1 MQRSHTL
8 ACLLV
13 VACALAGPP
22 AVAQVATVE
31 LTAGDPWAGQTDI
44 TVSQGTT
51 VPLVLSITEPVDLA
65 EWQIGLT
72 LVGDASELSVLAD
85 SSWWES
91 EPNTYVNMLSR
102 VDDPSVPDG
111 VQDYVLVG
119 SAESLG
125 APWSH
130 SAPGTVSLATV
141 EFTCQGPDD
150 VVVSLALGYDPLTMP
165 YFGKADEAAG
175 PDFNDP
181 YLEVE
186 FSNVEVTVEQVTESE
201 WDFSAAVAAGEELF
215 GEVDAPAPG
224 TYDDGTL
231 MDVLA
236 RATDPIYVFSHWE
249 ETTGSGVPGGDPTQA
264 SLVFGLHSDVDLVAH
279 FAMIPEPLS
288 LTVFGLGLTWLGLR
302 RRRGRRA

>member
-13 VACALAGPP
+13 VACALAGSS
-22 AVAQVATVE
+22 AVAQLATVE
-31 LTAGDPWAGQTDI
+31 LTAGAPWAGQADI

-72 LVGDASELSVLAD
+72 VVGDASALSVVAD

-91 EPNTYVNMLSR
+91 EPNTDVNMLSR

-150 VVVSLALGYDPLTMP
+150 VVVSLVLGDDPLTMP
-165 YFGKADEAAG
+165 YFGKADEAQG

-186 FSNVEVTVEQVTESE
+186 FSNIEVTVEQVTQSE

-215 GEVDAPAPG
+215 GEVDAPAAG
-224 TYDDGTL
+224 TYDDGTV
-231 MDVLA
+231 MNVLA
-236 RATDPIYVFSHWE
+236 RATDPLYVFGHWE
-249 ETTGSGVPGGDPTQA
+249 ETTGSGVPGGDPHQA